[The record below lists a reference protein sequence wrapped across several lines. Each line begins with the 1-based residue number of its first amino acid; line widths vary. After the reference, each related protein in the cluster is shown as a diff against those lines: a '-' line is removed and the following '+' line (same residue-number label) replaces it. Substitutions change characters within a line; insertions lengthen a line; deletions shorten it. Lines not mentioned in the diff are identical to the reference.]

1 MTVEP
6 TDAWRDRLA
15 ANEQEI
21 RAIRTEVDAHI
32 GALEAK
38 LAAAEAENLRLRAK
52 VNALLELLD
61 EPEEPAPPSV

>member
-21 RAIRTEVDAHI
+21 RAIRTEVDAHV

-38 LAAAEAENLRLRAK
+38 LAAAEAEARRLRAK
-52 VNALLELLD
+52 VNALLELLAETD
-61 EPEEPAPPSV
+61 PPQ

>member
-1 MTVEP
+1 MAVEP
-6 TDAWRDRLA
+6 PDHWRDRLA

-21 RAIRTEVDAHI
+21 RAIRTEVDAHVTS
-32 GALEAK
+32 LEAK

-52 VNALLELLD
+52 VNALLELLA

>member
-21 RAIRTEVDAHI
+21 RAIRTEVDAHVTT
-32 GALEAK
+32 LEAK
-38 LAAAEAENLRLRAK
+38 LAAAEAETRRLRAK
-52 VNALLELLD
+52 VTALLELLA
-61 EPEEPAPPSV
+61 ETQPPQ

>member
-6 TDAWRDRLA
+6 TDRWQDRLA
-15 ANEQEI
+15 AHDREI
-21 RAIRTEVDAHI
+21 LAIRTEVDAHV

-52 VNALLELLD
+52 VNALLELLAETD
-61 EPEEPAPPSV
+61 PPQ

>member
-21 RAIRTEVDAHI
+21 RAIRTEVDAHV

-52 VNALLELLD
+52 VNALLELLA
-61 EPEEPAPPSV
+61 ETPPQPPQ